1 MRICAIENGQP
12 AGEAPSGRCAADGAR
27 LWVTR
32 AGGRV
37 NGSRLV
43 STDTGVLKRRAKR
56 GASVSSSLRLRSAAT
71 AYRRIQV
78 LRRRKRKGSG
88 PCERRPRPRPT
99 TTNQSWSMDFIADG
113 LANGCAVWPAWTTTA
128 AYQLRSLSIMVWSSK
143 AAWAYARGVTLP
155 FIRPGEPIEH
165 ADVERFNDRCR
176 DACLNEHWVE
186 SLAHA
191 RRDRALADRL
201 QYRSARTALW
211 TISRQSSMR
220 VDQGRGFVN
229 RGL

>member
-1 MRICAIENGQP
+1 VQ
-12 AGEAPSGRCAADGAR
+12 
-27 LWVTR
+27 
-32 AGGRV
+32 
-37 NGSRLV
+37 
-43 STDTGVLKRRAKR
+43 
-56 GASVSSSLRLRSAAT
+56 SAAT

-78 LRRRKRKGSG
+78 LRRRKRKGIG

-113 LANGCAVWPAWTTTA
+113 LANGCAVWPAWTTTVA
-128 AYQLRSLSIMVWSSK
+128 SAWRLRSILPGTRVAAVLDRLADYRGLPASVTVDHGLEF
-143 AAWAYARGVTLP
+143 AGRVLDAWAYARGVTLP
-155 FIRPGEPIEH
+155 FIRPGKPIEH
-165 ADVERFNDRCR
+165 ADVERFNGRCR